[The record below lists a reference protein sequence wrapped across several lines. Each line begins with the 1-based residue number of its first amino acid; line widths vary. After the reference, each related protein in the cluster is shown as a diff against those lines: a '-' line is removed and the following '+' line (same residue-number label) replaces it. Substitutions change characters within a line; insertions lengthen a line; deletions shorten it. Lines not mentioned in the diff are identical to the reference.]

1 MSDESLPE
9 LITDPVES
17 AKAAGL
23 RYVHDTKPGITR
35 QRVGADFQY
44 RSKTGDLIE
53 DAATLERI
61 KSLGIPPAWERVWIC
76 PDKRGHIQA
85 TGRDVKGRKQYRY
98 HPRWREVRDE
108 TKYGRMMAFGSALP
122 AIRAR
127 VDHDLSLPGL
137 PRDKVLAT
145 LVRLLETTFIRV
157 GNEEYARQNE
167 SYGLTTM
174 HEDHVDVSGST
185 LRFQFRGK
193 SGKDHDI
200 AIRDRRVAAVIK
212 RCQDLP
218 GQELFHYKD
227 GDGTI
232 QAVDSDD
239 VNAYLQAISGEDF
252 TAKDFRTWG
261 GTVLAAL
268 ALQAVGTENKD
279 NKPTKKAVTAAIKQ
293 VASKLGNTPAI
304 CRKCY
309 VHPAIIESY
318 LDGTMIATLQQR
330 VAEEMAEEGS
340 LLPPDEAAVLR
351 LLQNRLA
358 AAAA

>member
-1 MSDESLPE
+1 MSDTSLPDI
-9 LITDPVES
+9 ITDPVES

-23 RYVHDTKPGITR
+23 RYVHDDKPGITR
-35 QRVGADFQY
+35 ARVDDGFQY
-44 RSKTGDLIE
+44 RDKGGSLIE
-53 DAATLERI
+53 DEATLTRI
-61 KSLGIPPAWERVWIC
+61 SSLGIPPAWEQVWIC

-85 TGRDVKGRKQYRY
+85 TGRDARGRKQYRY

-108 TKYGRMMAFGSALP
+108 TKYGRMMAFGQALP
-122 AIRAR
+122 GIRAR

-145 LVRLLETTFIRV
+145 LVRLLETTFIRI

-167 SYGLTTM
+167 SYGLTTL
-174 HEDHVDVSGST
+174 HEDHVDVSGNT

-200 AIRDRRVAAVIK
+200 AIRDRRVAAVVK

-227 GDGTI
+227 SDGTI
-232 QAVDSDD
+232 QTVDSDD
-239 VNAYLQAISGEDF
+239 VNSYLQEISGQDF

-268 ALQAVGTENKD
+268 ALQALGAAD
-279 NKPTKKAVTAAIKQ
+279 NDAQPTKKAVTAAIEQ
-293 VASKLGNTPAI
+293 VAGTLGNTPTV

-330 VAEEMAEEGS
+330 VADEIAEEGPT
-340 LLPPDEAAVLR
+340 LPPDEAAVLR
-351 LLQNRLA
+351 LLQTRLA
-358 AAAA
+358 VA